1 MECVE
6 GGRVILVFSRFFALL
21 FFWNWLEVTLRWQ
34 VCTLTGH
41 AGWVECIAFS
51 SDGKCIVSGSTDG
64 LVKIWDAGTGA
75 EVRFFAYVC

>member
-1 MECVE
+1 M
-6 GGRVILVFSRFFALL
+6 
-21 FFWNWLEVTLRWQ
+21 LRWQ

-75 EVRFFAYVC
+75 EVRFFACVCWGGGWGAVCGGFMQAICSVI